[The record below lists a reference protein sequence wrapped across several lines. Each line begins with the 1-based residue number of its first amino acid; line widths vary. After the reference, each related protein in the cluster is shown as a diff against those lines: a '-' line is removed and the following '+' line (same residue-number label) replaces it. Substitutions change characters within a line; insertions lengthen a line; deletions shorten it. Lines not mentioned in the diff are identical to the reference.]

1 MINWILDEIKNRQTY
16 DLGVSGGIMT
26 IDSKKLTKN
35 IIMGMILGLFLGVT
49 LNWLLPADSP
59 VLIFLLTIF

>member
-26 IDSKKLTKN
+26 IDSKKTYQEYYHGN
-35 IIMGMILGLFLGVT
+35 DTRSVFRSY
-49 LNWLLPADSP
+49 A
-59 VLIFLLTIF
+59 